1 MFIAFEYF
9 NFNQYRTL
17 TYVKRFS
24 ILFIVLALYKFL
36 IIIIIIFYRGHPR
49 FRNFYSTIPV
59 DIVRVK
65 SKMNCL
71 FDPARVVI
79 KVRINKLYFVPEWLV
94 FVVVIMLWNGG
105 GLSMSRMSRSCSLI
119 LSCMGLSVSPTIF
132 FHQYQA
138 LFTRHRLVSML
149 DCFICCFS

>member
-1 MFIAFEYF
+1 MNILILI
-9 NFNQYRTL
+9 RTL

-24 ILFIVLALYKFL
+24 ILSIVLALYKFL
-36 IIIIIIFYRGHPR
+36 IIIIIIIIFYRGHPR

-65 SKMNCL
+65 SKMNYL

-105 GLSMSRMSRSCSLI
+105 SLGMSRMSRSCSLI
-119 LSCMGLSVSPTIF
+119 LSCMGLSVSPKIF
-132 FHQYQA
+132 FH
-138 LFTRHRLVSML
+138 
-149 DCFICCFS
+149 

>member
-1 MFIAFEYF
+1 
-9 NFNQYRTL
+9 
-17 TYVKRFS
+17 
-24 ILFIVLALYKFL
+24 
-36 IIIIIIFYRGHPR
+36 
-49 FRNFYSTIPV
+49 
-59 DIVRVK
+59 
-65 SKMNCL
+65 MNYL

-105 GLSMSRMSRSCSLI
+105 SLDMSRMSRSCSLI

-149 DCFICCFS
+149 DCFICCFSSKKLDVFIFNSFSQSCCKPLLLVSFDQFEQKSSIVCRIVRGDGAQSKLKHSWQSDIV

>member
-1 MFIAFEYF
+1 MNILILI
-9 NFNQYRTL
+9 RTL

-24 ILFIVLALYKFL
+24 ILSIVLALYKFL
-36 IIIIIIFYRGHPR
+36 IIIIIIIIFYRGHPR

-79 KVRINKLYFVPEWLV
+79 KVRINILYFVPEWLV

-105 GLSMSRMSRSCSLI
+105 SLGMSRMSRSCSLI

-132 FHQYQA
+132 FH
-138 LFTRHRLVSML
+138 
-149 DCFICCFS
+149 